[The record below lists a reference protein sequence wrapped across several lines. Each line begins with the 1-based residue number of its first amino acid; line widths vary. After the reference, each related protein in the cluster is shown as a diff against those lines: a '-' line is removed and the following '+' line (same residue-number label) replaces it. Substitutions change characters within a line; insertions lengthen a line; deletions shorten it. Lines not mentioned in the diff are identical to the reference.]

1 MKFKIKLNKQ
11 HFEKTADEIRA
22 LIKEIYLKK
31 HNIVLSKQ
39 ELDNQLKIILYLLQN
54 NNDKNMNPN
63 KKNLTN
69 NKLKTVSEINAP

>member
-11 HFEKTADEIRA
+11 HFEKTTEEIRA

-39 ELDNQLKIILYLLQN
+39 ELDNQLKIILYLLQD
-54 NNDKNMNPN
+54 NDDNNMNPN
-63 KKNLTN
+63 KKDLTN
-69 NKLKTVSEINAP
+69 NKQ

>member
-11 HFEKTADEIRA
+11 HFEKTPEEIRA
-22 LIKEIYLKK
+22 LIKEIYLEK

-39 ELDNQLKIILYLLQN
+39 ELDNQLKIILYLLQD

-63 KKNLTN
+63 KKDLTN
-69 NKLKTVSEINAP
+69 NKQ